1 MSAPAGSCKRSRA
14 DFDHEGA
21 PAEADAATAPTE
33 PSRSLLEELRVKVGA
48 LEVELAANR
57 RFTNQAQQF
66 VDREEA
72 KLTVPVDEVLVE
84 GMKEEIG
91 KLRTADCTLLRQI
104 RVLRGK
110 LDGWM
115 GWIEEVLRQ
124 VAAEGVISLTKEEA
138 VAITKNSA
146 TGAGVRRLLLFEI
159 ERRKAAAAA
168 AVARAEQKE
177 QKEQKA
183 AAADRWSWL
192 GDVPEALPTQYCSTP
207 EVCGCPCVALHKLDR
222 EIEYRISRCVPHSK
236 TWRLAPRARLAP
248 RRSRSPRAPS
258 RWPPAAMGT

>member
-14 DFDHEGA
+14 DFEGA

-104 RVLRGK
+104 RVLRTK
-110 LDGWM
+110 RDGWM

-124 VAAEGVISLTKEEA
+124 VAAE
-138 VAITKNSA
+138 
-146 TGAGVRRLLLFEI
+146 R
-159 ERRKAAAAA
+159 
-168 AVARAEQKE
+168 
-177 QKEQKA
+177 
-183 AAADRWSWL
+183 
-192 GDVPEALPTQYCSTP
+192 
-207 EVCGCPCVALHKLDR
+207 CGRSQLK
-222 EIEYRISRCVPHSK
+222 
-236 TWRLAPRARLAP
+236 PRANG
-248 RRSRSPRAPS
+248 SPAHGVNDQGGHGVS
-258 RWPPAAMGT
+258 